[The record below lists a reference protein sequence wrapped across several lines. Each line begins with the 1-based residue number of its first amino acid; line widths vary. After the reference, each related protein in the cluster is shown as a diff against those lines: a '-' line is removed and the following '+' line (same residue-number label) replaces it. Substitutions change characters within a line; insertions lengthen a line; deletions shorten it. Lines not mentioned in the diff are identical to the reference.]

1 MSRDISTSIMIHPHS
16 TEMSFKLNHMPQ
28 FGTTT
33 FKVLLN
39 GYNAID
45 IFLPMT
51 PQELIAL
58 LEEQV
63 ANLVD
68 NFNAITEDDALTETN
83 AISDD
88 PEAME
93 AIKEGLTD
101 LENGDLEDF
110 TELKTF
116 AEKFNA
122 SPIGLVVNNIL
133 NK

>member
-1 MSRDISTSIMIHPHS
+1 MSRDISTSVMIHPHS

-39 GYNAID
+39 GYNAVD

-58 LEEQV
+58 LQEQV

-68 NFNAITEDDALTETN
+68 NIIVFTKDDDNEENDVITEDDDITETN
-83 AISDD
+83 TDSD
-88 PEAME
+88 ES
-93 AIKEGLTD
+93 
-101 LENGDLEDF
+101 
-110 TELKTF
+110 TELKTL

>member
-1 MSRDISTSIMIHPHS
+1 MSRDISTSVMIHPHS

-39 GYNAID
+39 GYNAVD

-68 NFNAITEDDALTETN
+68 STIVLTKDDDNEENDVITEDDDITETDTE
-83 AISDD
+83 SD
-88 PEAME
+88 ES
-93 AIKEGLTD
+93 
-101 LENGDLEDF
+101 

>member
-1 MSRDISTSIMIHPHS
+1 MSRDISTSVMIHPHS

-39 GYNAID
+39 GYNAVD

-58 LEEQV
+58 LQEQV

-68 NFNAITEDDALTETN
+68 NIIVFTKDDDNEENDVLTKDDDITETN
-83 AISDD
+83 TDSD
-88 PEAME
+88 ES
-93 AIKEGLTD
+93 
-101 LENGDLEDF
+101 
-110 TELKTF
+110 TELKTL

>member
-1 MSRDISTSIMIHPHS
+1 MSRDISTSTSIHPHS
-16 TEMSFKLNHMPQ
+16 TAMSFELNHMPQ
-28 FGTTT
+28 FGDTT
-33 FKVLLN
+33 FKIKFH
-39 GYNAID
+39 GYITAVD

-63 ANLVD
+63 ANLKSISE
-68 NFNAITEDDALTETN
+68 NDDITETN
-83 AISDD
+83 TDSD
-88 PEAME
+88 ES
-93 AIKEGLTD
+93 
-101 LENGDLEDF
+101 

-116 AEKFNA
+116 ADKFNA

>member
-1 MSRDISTSIMIHPHS
+1 MSRDISTSTSIHPHS
-16 TEMSFKLNHMPQ
+16 TEMSFEFNHMPE

-33 FKVLLN
+33 FKIKFN
-39 GYNAID
+39 GYVNAVD

-63 ANLVD
+63 ANLR
-68 NFNAITEDDALTETN
+68 NTYITETN
-83 AISDD
+83 TDSD
-88 PEAME
+88 ES
-93 AIKEGLTD
+93 
-101 LENGDLEDF
+101 

>member
-1 MSRDISTSIMIHPHS
+1 MSQDISTSTMIHPHS
-16 TEMSFKLNHMPQ
+16 TEMSFELNHMPQ

-39 GYNAID
+39 GYNAVD

-63 ANLVD
+63 ANLR
-68 NFNAITEDDALTETN
+68 NTYITETN
-83 AISDD
+83 TDSD
-88 PEAME
+88 ES
-93 AIKEGLTD
+93 
-101 LENGDLEDF
+101 

>member
-39 GYNAID
+39 GYNAVD

-68 NFNAITEDDALTETN
+68 STIVLTKDDDNEENDVITKDDDITETDTE
-83 AISDD
+83 SD
-88 PEAME
+88 ES
-93 AIKEGLTD
+93 
-101 LENGDLEDF
+101 

-116 AEKFNA
+116 ADKFNA

>member
-39 GYNAID
+39 GYNAVD
-45 IFLPMT
+45 IFLPLT

-68 NFNAITEDDALTETN
+68 SVMVITEDNDIEENDVITEDDDITETDTE
-83 AISDD
+83 SD
-88 PEAME
+88 ES
-93 AIKEGLTD
+93 
-101 LENGDLEDF
+101 

>member
-1 MSRDISTSIMIHPHS
+1 MKADISTSTSIHPHS
-16 TEMSFKLNHMPQ
+16 TSMTFELNHMPE
-28 FGTTT
+28 FSNTT
-33 FKVLLN
+33 FKIKFH
-39 GYNAID
+39 GYINAVD

-63 ANLVD
+63 ANLKSISE
-68 NFNAITEDDALTETN
+68 NDDITETN
-83 AISDD
+83 TDSD
-88 PEAME
+88 ES
-93 AIKEGLTD
+93 
-101 LENGDLEDF
+101 

>member
-1 MSRDISTSIMIHPHS
+1 MSRDISTSTNIHPHS
-16 TEMSFKLNHMPQ
+16 KEMSFDLHHMPQ

-33 FKVLLN
+33 FKVVLN
-39 GYNAID
+39 DYNAIN

-68 NFNAITEDDALTETN
+68 NFNVITEDDDIEENNVITEDDDITETDTE
-83 AISDD
+83 SD
-88 PEAME
+88 ES
-93 AIKEGLTD
+93 
-101 LENGDLEDF
+101 

>member
-1 MSRDISTSIMIHPHS
+1 MSRDISTSTMIHPHS
-16 TEMSFKLNHMPQ
+16 TEMSFELNHMPE

-33 FKVLLN
+33 FKIKFN
-39 GYNAID
+39 GYVNAVD
-45 IFLPMT
+45 IFLPTT

-63 ANLVD
+63 ANLKSVSE
-68 NFNAITEDDALTETN
+68 NDALTETN

-93 AIKEGLTD
+93 AINEGLTD

-116 AEKFNA
+116 AQKFNS

>member
-39 GYNAID
+39 GYNAVD

-68 NFNAITEDDALTETN
+68 STIVLTKDDDNDVITEDDDITETN
-83 AISDD
+83 TDSD
-88 PEAME
+88 ES
-93 AIKEGLTD
+93 
-101 LENGDLEDF
+101 
-110 TELKTF
+110 TELKTL

>member
-1 MSRDISTSIMIHPHS
+1 MKQDTSTSVMMHPHS
-16 TEMSFKLNHMPQ
+16 TEMSFRLNHMPH

-39 GYNAID
+39 GYNAVD

-68 NFNAITEDDALTETN
+68 NLNAITEDDDIEENDVIIENDDITETN
-83 AISDD
+83 TDSD
-88 PEAME
+88 ES
-93 AIKEGLTD
+93 TQ
-101 LENGDLEDF
+101 
-110 TELKTF
+110 LKTL

>member
-39 GYNAID
+39 GYNAVD

-68 NFNAITEDDALTETN
+68 STIVLTKDDDNEENDVITEDDDITETN
-83 AISDD
+83 TDSD
-88 PEAME
+88 ES
-93 AIKEGLTD
+93 
-101 LENGDLEDF
+101 
-110 TELKTF
+110 TELKTL

>member
-1 MSRDISTSIMIHPHS
+1 MSRDISTSVMIHPHS

-39 GYNAID
+39 GYNAVD

-58 LEEQV
+58 LQEQV

-68 NFNAITEDDALTETN
+68 NIIVLTKDDDNEENDVLTKDDDITETN
-83 AISDD
+83 TDSD
-88 PEAME
+88 ES
-93 AIKEGLTD
+93 
-101 LENGDLEDF
+101 
-110 TELKTF
+110 TELKTL

>member
-1 MSRDISTSIMIHPHS
+1 MSRDMSTSTNIHPHS
-16 TEMSFKLNHMPQ
+16 KEMSFDLHHMPQ

-33 FKVLLN
+33 FKVVLN
-39 GYNAID
+39 DYNAIN

-51 PQELIAL
+51 PQEIIAL

-68 NFNAITEDDALTETN
+68 NFNAITEDDDITETDTE
-83 AISDD
+83 SD
-88 PEAME
+88 ES
-93 AIKEGLTD
+93 
-101 LENGDLEDF
+101 
-110 TELKTF
+110 TELKTL

>member
-1 MSRDISTSIMIHPHS
+1 MSRDISTSVMIHPHS

-39 GYNAID
+39 GYNAVD

-58 LEEQV
+58 LQEQV

-68 NFNAITEDDALTETN
+68 NTIVLTKDDDNEENDVITEDDDITETN
-83 AISDD
+83 TDSD
-88 PEAME
+88 ES
-93 AIKEGLTD
+93 TQ
-101 LENGDLEDF
+101 
-110 TELKTF
+110 LKTL

>member
-1 MSRDISTSIMIHPHS
+1 MSRDISTSTSIHPHS
-16 TEMSFKLNHMPQ
+16 TEMSFELSHMPE
-28 FGTTT
+28 FGNTT
-33 FKVLLN
+33 FKIKFN
-39 GYNAID
+39 GYVNAVD
-45 IFLPMT
+45 IFLPTT

-63 ANLVD
+63 ANLKVLFPTD
-68 NFNAITEDDALTETN
+68 DITETYTD
-83 AISDD
+83 SD
-88 PEAME
+88 ES
-93 AIKEGLTD
+93 
-101 LENGDLEDF
+101 

>member
-1 MSRDISTSIMIHPHS
+1 MSRDISTSTSIHPHS
-16 TEMSFKLNHMPQ
+16 TEMSFEFNHMPE

-33 FKVLLN
+33 FKIKFN
-39 GYNAID
+39 GYVNAVD
-45 IFLPMT
+45 IFLPTT

-63 ANLVD
+63 ANLR
-68 NFNAITEDDALTETN
+68 NTYITETN
-83 AISDD
+83 TDSD
-88 PEAME
+88 ES
-93 AIKEGLTD
+93 
-101 LENGDLEDF
+101 

>member
-1 MSRDISTSIMIHPHS
+1 MSRDISTSTSIHPRS
-16 TEMSFKLNHMPQ
+16 TEMSFDLHHMPAL
-28 FGTTT
+28 GNTT
-33 FKVLLN
+33 FKIKFHD
-39 GYNAID
+39 YINAVD

-63 ANLVD
+63 ANLR
-68 NFNAITEDDALTETN
+68 NEHITDALTETN

-88 PEAME
+88 PEAMD
-93 AIKEGLTD
+93 AINEGLTD

-116 AEKFNA
+116 AQKFNA

>member
-1 MSRDISTSIMIHPHS
+1 MSRDISTSVMIHPHS

-39 GYNAID
+39 GYNAVD

-58 LEEQV
+58 LQEQV

-68 NFNAITEDDALTETN
+68 NIIVLTKDDDNEENDVITEDDDITETN
-83 AISDD
+83 TDSD
-88 PEAME
+88 ES
-93 AIKEGLTD
+93 TQ
-101 LENGDLEDF
+101 
-110 TELKTF
+110 LKTL

>member
-1 MSRDISTSIMIHPHS
+1 MSRDISTSVMIHPHS

-39 GYNAID
+39 GYNAVD

-58 LEEQV
+58 LQEQV

-68 NFNAITEDDALTETN
+68 NIIVLTKDDDNEENDVITEDDDITETN
-83 AISDD
+83 TDSD
-88 PEAME
+88 ES
-93 AIKEGLTD
+93 
-101 LENGDLEDF
+101 
-110 TELKTF
+110 TELKTL

>member
-39 GYNAID
+39 GYNAVD

-68 NFNAITEDDALTETN
+68 STIVLTKDDDNEENDVITEDNDITETN
-83 AISDD
+83 TDSD
-88 PEAME
+88 ES
-93 AIKEGLTD
+93 
-101 LENGDLEDF
+101 

-116 AEKFNA
+116 ADKFNA

>member
-1 MSRDISTSIMIHPHS
+1 MSHDISTSTSIHPHS
-16 TEMSFKLNHMPQ
+16 KEMSFELNHMPE
-28 FGTTT
+28 FGNTTLKIK
-33 FKVLLN
+33 FL
-39 GYNAID
+39 GYVNAVD

-63 ANLVD
+63 ANLR
-68 NFNAITEDDALTETN
+68 NTYITETN
-83 AISDD
+83 TDSD
-88 PEAME
+88 ES
-93 AIKEGLTD
+93 
-101 LENGDLEDF
+101 

-116 AEKFNA
+116 AQKFNA

>member
-1 MSRDISTSIMIHPHS
+1 MSRDISTSVMIHPHS

-39 GYNAID
+39 GYNAVD

-58 LEEQV
+58 LQEQV

-68 NFNAITEDDALTETN
+68 NTIVLTKDDDNEENDVITEDDDITET
-83 AISDD
+83 
-88 PEAME
+88 EE
-93 AIKEGLTD
+93 
-101 LENGDLEDF
+101 
-110 TELKTF
+110 
-116 AEKFNA
+116 
-122 SPIGLVVNNIL
+122 
-133 NK
+133 

>member
-1 MSRDISTSIMIHPHS
+1 MPNDISTSTSIHPHS
-16 TEMSFKLNHMPQ
+16 TEMSFEFNHMPE

-33 FKVLLN
+33 FKIKFN
-39 GYNAID
+39 GYVNAVD

-63 ANLVD
+63 ANLR
-68 NFNAITEDDALTETN
+68 NTYITETN
-83 AISDD
+83 TDSD
-88 PEAME
+88 ES
-93 AIKEGLTD
+93 
-101 LENGDLEDF
+101 

>member
-1 MSRDISTSIMIHPHS
+1 MSRDISTSTSIHPHS
-16 TEMSFKLNHMPQ
+16 TEMSFELSHMPE

-39 GYNAID
+39 GYNAVD

-58 LEEQV
+58 LQEQV

-68 NFNAITEDDALTETN
+68 NIIVFTKDDDNEENDVLTKDDDITETN
-83 AISDD
+83 TDSD
-88 PEAME
+88 ES
-93 AIKEGLTD
+93 
-101 LENGDLEDF
+101 

>member
-1 MSRDISTSIMIHPHS
+1 
-16 TEMSFKLNHMPQ
+16 MSFDLHHMPEL
-28 FGTTT
+28 GNTT
-33 FKVLLN
+33 FKIKFH
-39 GYNAID
+39 GYINAVD

-58 LEEQV
+58 LEEQI
-63 ANLVD
+63 ANLKSISE
-68 NFNAITEDDALTETN
+68 NDDITETN
-83 AISDD
+83 TDSD
-88 PEAME
+88 ES
-93 AIKEGLTD
+93 
-101 LENGDLEDF
+101 

>member
-1 MSRDISTSIMIHPHS
+1 MSQETSTSVMMHPHS

-28 FGTTT
+28 WGTTT

-39 GYNAID
+39 GYNAVD

-63 ANLVD
+63 ANLVANINVITKDDD
-68 NFNAITEDDALTETN
+68 NEENDVIIENDDITETN
-83 AISDD
+83 TDSD
-88 PEAME
+88 ES
-93 AIKEGLTD
+93 TQ
-101 LENGDLEDF
+101 
-110 TELKTF
+110 LKTF

>member
-39 GYNAID
+39 GYNAVD

-68 NFNAITEDDALTETN
+68 STIVLTKDDDNEENDVLTKDDDITETDTE
-83 AISDD
+83 SD
-88 PEAME
+88 ES
-93 AIKEGLTD
+93 
-101 LENGDLEDF
+101 

-116 AEKFNA
+116 ADKFNA

>member
-1 MSRDISTSIMIHPHS
+1 MPNDISTSTSIHPHS
-16 TEMSFKLNHMPQ
+16 TEMSFELNHMPQ

-33 FKVLLN
+33 FKIKFN
-39 GYNAID
+39 GYINAVD

-51 PQELIAL
+51 PQEIIAL

-63 ANLVD
+63 ANLKSISE
-68 NFNAITEDDALTETN
+68 NDDITETN
-83 AISDD
+83 
-88 PEAME
+88 
-93 AIKEGLTD
+93 TD
-101 LENGDLEDF
+101 CDES